1 MTTLEDLKRHFKVL
15 YPNCTVKLDKKFQQF
30 LEDHKSSLPEVLE
43 TNFLTFVT
51 NIMRVNLSQS
61 MSFSESLEK
70 LLENKEKINHQ
81 VDDKKLIPGFIT
93 KNILT
98 MPSNRG
104 YIWKNKKY
112 HGKKN
117 PVEGPEVLFE
127 PRKGKTFIHVYE
139 KSYYKIY
146 EKMKGEKIQTLI
158 KTEYI
163 QQKVQPRIV
172 APETKQVEKVK
183 KVKKVKEV
191 SVRGNSYQLLDW
203 SSDSDIE

>member
-139 KSYYKIY
+139 KTYYKIY

-163 QQKVQPRIV
+163 QQNVQPRIV
-172 APETKQVEKVK
+172 APQTKQVE

>member
-1 MTTLEDLKRHFKVL
+1 MTNLEDLKRHFKVL

-30 LEDHKSSLPEVLE
+30 LEDHKSSLSEVLE
-43 TNFLTFVT
+43 TNFLAFVT

-139 KSYYKIY
+139 KTYYKIY
-146 EKMKGEKIQTLI
+146 QKMKGEKIQTLI

-183 KVKKVKEV
+183 KVKEV

>member
-139 KSYYKIY
+139 KTYYKIY